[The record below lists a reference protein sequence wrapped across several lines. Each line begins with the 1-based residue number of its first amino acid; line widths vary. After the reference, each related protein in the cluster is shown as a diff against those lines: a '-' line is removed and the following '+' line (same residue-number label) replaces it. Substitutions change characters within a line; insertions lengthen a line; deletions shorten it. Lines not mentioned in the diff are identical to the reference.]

1 MKTKYNLILLFIFLC
16 IGGLATAQIELPESA
31 KKGLEKY
38 NKEQKEK
45 ETPNESENAK
55 QTKKEQEWM
64 KEWEKNKEDLSEA
77 ASYFNTKGLNCIFLT
92 VLYLDAY
99 LNLVELTNNEGNG
112 QMKCDLLGMQ
122 GVAIGMSTMILYCPE
137 YLSGLTR
144 TEKAELTSGLRSILK
159 SKNKSAILDQWI
171 HKFNR
176 VMKKLF
182 GIDVLVDFYPE
193 DIDYLAKYF
202 HPESIVSQ
210 SLNVVRHMEA
220 LGCDDY

>member
-1 MKTKYNLILLFIFLC
+1 MKTKYKLILLFIFLC

-55 QTKKEQEWM
+55 QAKKEQEWM
-64 KEWEKNKEDLSEA
+64 KEWEKNKEEFSELG
-77 ASYFNTKGLNCIFLT
+77 SYFNTQELNCIFLM
-92 VLYLDAY
+92 VLYLDTY
-99 LNLVELTNNEGNG
+99 LDLVERTNNEGNG

-137 YLSGLTR
+137 YLSGLNR
-144 TEKAELTSGLRSILK
+144 AKRLELVTELHSIFRI
-159 SKNKSAILDQWI
+159 KNMPAILAQWI

-176 VMKKLF
+176 VMRKLF
-182 GIDVLVDFYPE
+182 GINVLVDLYTE
-193 DIDYLAKYF
+193 DIDTLTRFF
-202 HPESIVSQ
+202 HPESIVTQ
-210 SLNVVRHMEA
+210 SLNVLRHMDA